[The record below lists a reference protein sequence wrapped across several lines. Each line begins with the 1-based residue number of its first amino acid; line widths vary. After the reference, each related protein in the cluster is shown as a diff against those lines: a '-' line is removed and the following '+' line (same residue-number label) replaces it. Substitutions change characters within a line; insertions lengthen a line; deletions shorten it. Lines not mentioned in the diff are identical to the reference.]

1 MSTLYR
7 IHSDWRWII
16 VVLAIVAVAR
26 LAVGLLGRQ
35 PYDRSSRILTRL
47 FGISVDIQ
55 VLIGLVYFLWQG
67 IENDLWPRYRF
78 EHMVVMIVAAAVA
91 HLPAR
96 WRSAPDLIRYRND
109 LLVVLATMV
118 IIFVGVLLLPGGIN
132 RWEPNF

>member
-16 VVLAIVAVAR
+16 VVLAVAAAVR
-26 LAVGLLGRQ
+26 LAVGLFRHQ
-35 PYDRSSRILTRL
+35 KYDRSSRILTLL
-47 FGISVDIQ
+47 FSISVDIQ
-55 VLIGLVYFLWQG
+55 VLIGLVYFIWQG
-67 IENDLWPRYRF
+67 IEDDLWPRYRF
-78 EHMVVMIVAAAVA
+78 EHLVIMLVAALVA

-96 WRSAPDLIRYRND
+96 WRTAPELSRYRNG

-118 IIFVGVLLLPGGIN
+118 IIFVGVVMLPGGIN

>member
-16 VVLAIVAVAR
+16 VVLAIVAAAR

-35 PYDRSSRILTRL
+35 PYDRSSRILTQL

-96 WRSAPDLIRYRND
+96 WRSAPDQIRYRND
-109 LLVVLATMV
+109 LLAVLAAIV
-118 IIFVGVLLLPGGIN
+118 LIFIGVLLLPGGMN

>member
-16 VVLAIVAVAR
+16 VVLAIVAAAR
-26 LAVGLLGRQ
+26 LAVGLFGRQ
-35 PYDRSSRILTRL
+35 PYDRSSRILMML
-47 FGISVDIQ
+47 FGISIDIQ

-78 EHMVVMIVAAAVA
+78 EHMVVMIVAAFVA

-96 WRSAPDLIRYRND
+96 WRSAPDLIRYRSD
-109 LLVVLATMV
+109 LLVVLATTV

>member
-16 VVLAIVAVAR
+16 VLLAVAAIVRLAI
-26 LAVGLLGRQ
+26 GLFGRQ
-35 PYDRSSRILTRL
+35 EYDRSSRILTLL
-47 FGISVDIQ
+47 FSISVDIQ
-55 VLIGLVYFLWQG
+55 VLIGLVYFVWQG

-78 EHMVVMIVAAAVA
+78 EHLAVMVVAAIVA

-96 WRSAPDLIRYRND
+96 WRGAPEITRYRNG

-118 IIFVGVLLLPGGIN
+118 IIFVGVVLLPGGVN

>member
-16 VVLAIVAVAR
+16 VVLAIVAAAR

-96 WRSAPDLIRYRND
+96 WRSAPDQIRYRND
-109 LLVVLATMV
+109 LLAVLAAIV
-118 IIFVGVLLLPGGIN
+118 LIFIGVLLLPGGMN

>member
-96 WRSAPDLIRYRND
+96 WRSAPDQIRYRND
-109 LLVVLATMV
+109 LLAVLAAIV
-118 IIFVGVLLLPGGIN
+118 LIFIGVLLLPGGMN